1 MFQRIQSLYLLL
13 VPVVIIVMFFI
24 PLASFESVDG
34 NFSMY
39 LKGFCFPDEMDATV
53 SSAWLFMPALGV
65 LLGVMAIV
73 VTMMYKNRIAQLR
86 ANRFLLLVNVL
97 FIASIFYITD
107 KVTAGSTVIRHA
119 YNIGAY
125 LSLLPAIL
133 IYLANG
139 RIRRDE
145 QKVRAADR
153 LR

>member
-1 MFQRIQSLYLLL
+1 MFQRIQTLFLLL

-34 NFSMY
+34 SFALY
-39 LKGFCFPDEMDATV
+39 LRGFVFPEGMEGTV
-53 SSAWLFMPALGV
+53 SSTWLIMPALGV
-65 LLGVMAIV
+65 LLGIMAIV
-73 VTMMYKNRIAQLR
+73 VSMMYKNRVIQLK
-86 ANRFLLLVNVL
+86 ANRFLLLINVL

-107 KVTAGSTVIRHA
+107 KVTAGSSIIRHA
-119 YNIGAY
+119 YNMGAY

-133 IYLANG
+133 IYLSNG

>member
-1 MFQRIQSLYLLL
+1 MFQSIQTIYLLF

-34 NFSMY
+34 NFTLY
-39 LKGFCFPDEMDATV
+39 LKGFCFPEEMDASV
-53 SSAWLFMPALGV
+53 SSVWLIMPALGV

-73 VTMMYKNRIAQLR
+73 IALMFKNRIIQLR
-86 ANRFLLLVNVL
+86 ANRFLLLINVL
-97 FIASIFYITD
+97 FIASIFYMTD
-107 KVTAGSTVIRHA
+107 KVTEGESVIRHA